1 MVNVG
6 GACEVIIIE
15 EEMKFSPDSVPIVKE
30 FRLIESDF
38 YTISFTTNNKDIG
51 NDTF

>member
-1 MVNVG
+1 MLNVG
-6 GACEVIIIE
+6 GACEVMSIG
-15 EEMKFSPDSVPIVKE
+15 EEMKFSPDSVPIVEE

-51 NDTF
+51 NDIF